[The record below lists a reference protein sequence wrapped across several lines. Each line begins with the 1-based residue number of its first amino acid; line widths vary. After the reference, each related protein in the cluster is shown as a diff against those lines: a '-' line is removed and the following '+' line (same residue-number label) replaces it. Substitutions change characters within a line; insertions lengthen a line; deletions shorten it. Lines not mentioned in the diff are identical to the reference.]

1 MRHAISAAATLLLT
15 AACAA
20 PTAKLTIE
28 HRRAMI
34 DSVQTALDNWRG
46 AINGKRFAQ
55 AATFY
60 SSSPDFRW
68 YEDGQLKYRSAR
80 EVGDSMQAM
89 TGVLQSMSFTLIE
102 PDITPLAP
110 GVATISTAF
119 VQKLTDTAGST
130 MGYAGAITATMIDS
144 DSGWKFLVGHTSAIP
159 PPDSVATPKSAHR
172 GRAPG

>member
-1 MRHAISAAATLLLT
+1 MRQAASVAATLLLT

-20 PTAKLTIE
+20 PTVKLTVE

-34 DSVQTALDNWRG
+34 DSVQTALDSWR
-46 AINGKRFAQ
+46 ADVNGKRFGQ

-60 SSSPDFRW
+60 SNDADFRW
-68 YEDGQLKYRSAR
+68 YEDGQLKYRSGR
-80 EVGDSMQAM
+80 EVGDSMRAM
-89 TGVLQSMSFTLIE
+89 TGVLQTMSFTLIE

-110 GVATISTAF
+110 GVAAISTAF
-119 VQKLTDTAGST
+119 VQKLTDTAGQT

-159 PPDSVATPKSAHR
+159 PPDSIAARKPGR
-172 GRAPG
+172 GGRAPG